1 MTQRKR
7 LQKAFSLLF
16 VLCLVFSLA
25 GGMSASAEMT
35 LHTGASKEAVSEET
49 NENSEKETEKAN
61 AGHAIIPVQTEGK
74 TKTPGE
80 TAKEKDGRSTEAQG
94 ETAQEAGGCTT
105 EAQGETAQPET
116 AGESE
121 PDDQTTEGDSGT
133 DAWNQAPITEASAG
147 RRGPQVQNSVIT
159 SLETLLKDGSGPV
172 GDVEQWQVFRL
183 NAKFNLPD
191 LMVHEGDTTVITLP
205 EKLKFNQTTEFD
217 IKTGDGNVVAHAVI
231 DGRAK
236 TITLTYTDYT
246 ENHLDVSGSFFFYGG
261 TSSLI
266 TKIYGEMETGALGC
280 DMMLVAEPAFSLEL
294 KDAGYLEP
302 IAIDNPDEL
311 LRFPYDEEGYWYP
324 VRVCNMVLAYNPEM
338 EAEWAAKGVTIP
350 KTFKDFAA
358 DPALKGLISMGN
370 PLTSGTT
377 YAAVASLTQDD
388 HYGKEFLEGLAANEV
403 MIESGSTAL
412 TKLQTGECAAIMIL
426 EESVLKVLKEAADAG
441 NPITNLKCIY
451 PEDGV
456 VLIPSTVMTVAE
468 EHSKNVNIEAC
479 EAVEKWLLS
488 EEAQKLILNGY
499 MHSVFA
505 GMKEIPYDSV
515 DTDGLI
521 EKDLGVDW
529 ENAFRNRE
537 AINTAWTEI
546 VTTK

>member
-1 MTQRKR
+1 MSRNGIKTENPFEGHLWPESKLNGKEAGSTVWDEGSGFCMEGCTMTQRKR

-61 AGHAIIPVQTEGK
+61 AGQAITPVQTEGK
-74 TKTPGE
+74 TKTPEE

-159 SLETLLKDGSGPV
+159 SLEALLKDGSGPV

-246 ENHLDVSGSFFFYGG
+246 ENHLDVSGSFFYVQMDRD
-261 TSSLI
+261 
-266 TKIYGEMETGALGC
+266 KVDGEE
-280 DMMLVAEPAFSLEL
+280 
-294 KDAGYLEP
+294 
-302 IAIDNPDEL
+302 
-311 LRFPYDEEGYWYP
+311 
-324 VRVCNMVLAYNPEM
+324 
-338 EAEWAAKGVTIP
+338 TIP
-350 KTFKDFAA
+350 LTIDVSGNTVSGGDIHFKGIGE
-358 DPALKGLISMGN
+358 PQKSTIN
-370 PLTSGTT
+370 KSGWQLSDLSNGDHTT
-377 YAAVASLTQDD
+377 
-388 HYGKEFLEGLAANEV
+388 
-403 MIESGSTAL
+403 
-412 TKLQTGECAAIMIL
+412 LQ
-426 EESVLKVLKEAADAG
+426 
-441 NPITNLKCIY
+441 Y
-451 PEDGV
+451 Q
-456 VLIPSTVMTVAE
+456 
-468 EHSKNVNIEAC
+468 
-479 EAVEKWLLS
+479 LL
-488 EEAQKLILNGY
+488 
-499 MHSVFA
+499 V
-505 GMKEIPYDSV
+505 
-515 DTDGLI
+515 
-521 EKDLGVDW
+521 
-529 ENAFRNRE
+529 
-537 AINTAWTEI
+537 NTAGQAIQSEP
-546 VTTK
+546 V

>member
-1 MTQRKR
+1 MYGGMHDDTEEKVAESVFV
-7 LQKAFSLLF
+7 AFF
-16 VLCLVFSLA
+16 CLVFSLA

-61 AGHAIIPVQTEGK
+61 AGQAIIPVQTEGK

-94 ETAQEAGGCTT
+94 ETAQEASGCTT

-236 TITLTYTDYT
+236 TITLTYTDYA
-246 ENHLDVSGSFFFYGG
+246 ENHSDVSGSFFFYVQMDRD
-261 TSSLI
+261 
-266 TKIYGEMETGALGC
+266 KVDGEE
-280 DMMLVAEPAFSLEL
+280 
-294 KDAGYLEP
+294 
-302 IAIDNPDEL
+302 
-311 LRFPYDEEGYWYP
+311 
-324 VRVCNMVLAYNPEM
+324 
-338 EAEWAAKGVTIP
+338 TIP
-350 KTFKDFAA
+350 LTIDVSGNTVSGGDIHFKGIGE
-358 DPALKGLISMGN
+358 PQKSTIN
-370 PLTSGTT
+370 KSGWQLSDLSNGDHTT
-377 YAAVASLTQDD
+377 
-388 HYGKEFLEGLAANEV
+388 
-403 MIESGSTAL
+403 
-412 TKLQTGECAAIMIL
+412 LQ
-426 EESVLKVLKEAADAG
+426 
-441 NPITNLKCIY
+441 Y
-451 PEDGV
+451 Q
-456 VLIPSTVMTVAE
+456 
-468 EHSKNVNIEAC
+468 
-479 EAVEKWLLS
+479 LL
-488 EEAQKLILNGY
+488 
-499 MHSVFA
+499 V
-505 GMKEIPYDSV
+505 
-515 DTDGLI
+515 
-521 EKDLGVDW
+521 
-529 ENAFRNRE
+529 
-537 AINTAWTEI
+537 NTAGQAIQSEP
-546 VTTK
+546 V